1 MHRRIKSALLAALT
15 TISLSGCATS
25 TPRVER
31 PNLPA
36 APANFGTPVAVPAIR
51 KGESLKVVAAEN
63 RAALHTANTR
73 LQADQDFYDAV
84 RRDFGG
90 Q

>member
-1 MHRRIKSALLAALT
+1 M
-15 TISLSGCATS
+15 
-25 TPRVER
+25 VER

-36 APANFGTPVAVPAIR
+36 APGNFGTPVAAPTIR
-51 KGESLKVVAAEN
+51 KGASLKVVAAEN
-63 RAALHTANTR
+63 RAALHTANNR
-73 LQADQDFYDAV
+73 LTADKDFYDAV